1 MQILSIFTVV
11 ITELYALLRAHRT
24 APQKVEI
31 LCHVNYTSTN
41 TTLKKKKNLTSWQ
54 TSQDWQFG
62 SRRKGKALQPQVP
75 AVGLML
81 FYVN

>member
-1 MQILSIFTVV
+1 MPRK
-11 ITELYALLRAHRT
+11 LYLNKHLF
-24 APQKVEI
+24 K
-31 LCHVNYTSTN
+31 
-41 TTLKKKKNLTSWQ
+41 KKKKNLTSWQ

>member
-1 MQILSIFTVV
+1 MVRK
-11 ITELYALLRAHRT
+11 LYLNKH
-24 APQKVEI
+24 
-31 LCHVNYTSTN
+31 H
-41 TTLKKKKNLTSWQ
+41 LKKKKTLTSWQ

-75 AVGLML
+75 AIGLML